1 MEQETRKGENMK
13 LLPLA
18 VLTISL
24 VTMGYFF
31 GYTVTRYNNAIATDQ
46 LINCLAG
53 LPVCGLTTAERSANT
68 QKILRRMEEGK

>member
-1 MEQETRKGENMK
+1 MK
-13 LLPLA
+13 LLPLTIFT
-18 VLTISL
+18 LTL

-53 LPVCGLTTAERSANT
+53 LPVCGLTTEERAANT
-68 QKILRRMEEGK
+68 QKILQRMEQGK